1 MRTSMLSKIAAV
13 VMTAGLL
20 AGCTGGPGGSAS
32 VHVRKPGTNNY
43 FEDTR
48 TINLQDGEFPSFLVF
63 GTHDTLWF
71 TENGGNVIARVDAAG
86 NLTQLPIQAGN
97 NNDPQDIISSP
108 GGNIWFTGLAE
119 IGKISPG
126 GVMTVWHGTSIGAA
140 VGLPDA
146 LAAGKDGQVWFT
158 DDGGH
163 ICRISATDKFGCYAI
178 HPATKDIWMRGLALG
193 SDGSLWFTEDNL
205 GSVAD
210 TQNAIGRLTT
220 SGKYSQ
226 WPLPPGSGP
235 TRIAA
240 GPDGALWFTERG
252 GQRIGRITTSGVITQ
267 FSLPR
272 GVYPFDIVSGPEK
285 ALWFTT
291 DTRVGR
297 ITTAG
302 RITLWPLS
310 GAQQFG
316 GIAVAP
322 DGSLWLADG
331 LANTIRRFVP
341 PPAATPAP
349 PAR

>member
-1 MRTSMLSKIAAV
+1 MRTSILCKVAAV

-20 AGCTGGPGGSAS
+20 AGCTGGSAS
-32 VHVRKPGTNNY
+32 VPVRIPQRNNY
-43 FEDTR
+43 FHDTS
-48 TINLQDGEFPSFLVF
+48 TINLPDGEFPSFLAF
-63 GTHDTLWF
+63 GNRDTLWF

-86 NLTQLPIQAGN
+86 KFTQLPIQAGN

-108 GGNIWFTGLAE
+108 GGSIWFTGLAE
-119 IGKISPG
+119 IGKISPAG
-126 GVMTVWHGTSIGAA
+126 LMTVWHETSIGAT

-146 LAAGKDGQVWFT
+146 LAAGKGGEVWFT

-163 ICRISATDKFGCYAI
+163 ICHVSASDTFGCYAI
-178 HPATKDIWMRGLALG
+178 HPATKDIWMRGLAMG
-193 SDGSLWFTEDNL
+193 SDGALWFTEDDL
-205 GSVAD
+205 ISVAD
-210 TQNAIGRLTT
+210 AQNAIGRLTT
-220 SGKYSQ
+220 GGRYSQ
-226 WPLPPGSGP
+226 WLLPPGSGP

-267 FSLPR
+267 YSLPR
-272 GVYPFDIVSGPEK
+272 GVYPFDIVSGPEE

-291 DTRVGR
+291 DTQVGR

-322 DGSLWLADG
+322 DGSLWLTDG
-331 LANTIRRFVP
+331 LANTIRHFIP
-341 PPAATPAP
+341 PSAASPARSPAP
-349 PAR
+349 G

>member
-1 MRTSMLSKIAAV
+1 MRTPILVKVAAV
-13 VMTAGLL
+13 VLAAGVL
-20 AGCTGGPGGSAS
+20 AGCTGGSAS
-32 VHVRKPGTNNY
+32 VHARTPQDNNY
-43 FEDTR
+43 FADTR
-48 TINLQDGEFPSFLVF
+48 AINLPDGEFPSFLVF
-63 GTHDTLWF
+63 GTGGTLWF

-86 NLTQLPIQAGN
+86 NLTQLTIQAGN

-108 GGNIWFTGLAE
+108 GGTIWFTGLAE
-119 IGKISPG
+119 IGKISPLG
-126 GVMTVWHGTSIGAA
+126 LMTVWHETSIGAG

-146 LAAGKDGQVWFT
+146 LAAGQGGEVWYT

-163 ICRISATDKFGCYAI
+163 ICRISASDTFGCYAI
-178 HPATKDIWMRGLALG
+178 HPATKDIWMRGLAMG
-193 SDGSLWFTEDNL
+193 SDGALWFTEDNL

-210 TQNAIGRLTT
+210 TQNAIGRLTA
-220 SGKYSQ
+220 SGRYSQ
-226 WPLPPGSGP
+226 WLLPPGSGP
-235 TRIAA
+235 TRITA

-272 GVYPFDIVSGPEK
+272 GVYPFDIVAGPEK

-291 DTRVGR
+291 DTQVGR

-331 LANTIRRFVP
+331 LANTIRRFTP
-341 PPAATPAP
+341 PPAALP
-349 PAR
+349 PG